1 MRKFQSS
8 FHEGSELDKYTHCDE
23 FSSDWT
29 QYIFLYS
36 FNSSLHNI
44 LYTPYNLVNSVIV
57 ARTIFIKIM
66 SMLLIVVVNK
76 IKR

>member
-1 MRKFQSS
+1 MKGQNLISILMMNSVQTGHNIYS
-8 FHEGSELDKYTHCDE
+8 F
-23 FSSDWT
+23 
-29 QYIFLYS
+29 YS

-44 LYTPYNLVNSVIV
+44 SYTPYNLVNSVIV

-66 SMLLIVVVNK
+66 SMLLVVVVNK